1 MSITD
6 VTAKT
11 FVERLYLGPGLTPIY
26 VLCNHAL
33 GAHSNLSLHDYFS
46 IFCALGPCI
55 FLSVRFTEQS
65 GRVLITSC
73 STWKIGR
80 SNHKR
85 PQGSRVPGL
94 PVKNC
99 ARVSNNLVPRG
110 TKVNA
115 IDVTTKTFFERLYS
129 GPGLTPI
136 YALCNHALGAH
147 TPTSHYTTISR
158 FSVHWAPAFFCQY
171 DSPSNLAES

>member
-1 MSITD
+1 

-11 FVERLYLGPGLTPIY
+11 FVECLYLVPGLMPIY
-26 VLCNHAL
+26 ALCNHAL
-33 GAHSNLSLHDYFS
+33 GSHSNLSLHDYFS

-94 PVKNC
+94 PVRNC

-115 IDVTTKTFFERLYS
+115 IDVTTKTFFERLYLFPELS
-129 GPGLTPI
+129 PSKAPSQLSVCP
-136 YALCNHALGAH
+136 H
-147 TPTSHYTTISR
+147 TPTVHTTTISR
-158 FSVHWAPAFFCQY
+158 FPCNFLPQTARQFCCQH
-171 DSPSNLAES
+171 DSPSSKVI